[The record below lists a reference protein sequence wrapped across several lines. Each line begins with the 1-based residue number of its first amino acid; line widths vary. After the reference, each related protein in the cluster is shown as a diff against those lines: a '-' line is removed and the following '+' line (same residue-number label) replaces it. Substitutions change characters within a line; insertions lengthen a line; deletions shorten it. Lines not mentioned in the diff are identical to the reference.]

1 MITFFIALGILLLGY
16 LVYGRYVEKT
26 FGIKEERT
34 TPAYASRDGIDYV
47 PMGKKRNSM
56 IQLLNIAGVGPIFG
70 PIMGALYG
78 PVAFLWIV
86 FGSIFAGAV
95 HDYLT
100 GMISLRNNGA
110 HLPQL
115 AEKFL
120 GRSLRHVVNG
130 FALLLLLLVGT
141 VFVTSPSNMIN
152 NLFDGD
158 ASTLMFVIF
167 GVFAYYILA

>member
-1 MITFFIALGILLLGY
+1 MITFFIALGLLLLGY

-34 TPAYASRDGIDYV
+34 TPAYASQDGIDYV

-86 FGSIFAGAV
+86 FGSIFA
-95 HDYLT
+95 
-100 GMISLRNNGA
+100 
-110 HLPQL
+110 
-115 AEKFL
+115 
-120 GRSLRHVVNG
+120 
-130 FALLLLLLVGT
+130 
-141 VFVTSPSNMIN
+141 
-152 NLFDGD
+152 
-158 ASTLMFVIF
+158 
-167 GVFAYYILA
+167 